1 MAMTDFKGKRIGVI
15 MGGPSS
21 EREVSLRT
29 GRGVLEALL
38 SRGHD
43 AVGVDWRAATNNDGN
58 LPAALQQERV
68 QVAWIA
74 LHGVWGEDGCVQGL
88 LECLGIPYTG
98 SGVMGSA
105 IAMDK
110 VMSKRIFDQS
120 GAVGTARWRIYSGPE
135 DVSAVGYPLVVKPSR
150 EGSSVGVTIVRD
162 PAALPAALVEAKKH
176 HGEVLVEEYV
186 KGREINV
193 AVLEGWEDGVLGEV
207 EVRPAVEFY
216 TYEAKYQRNDTQYLC
231 PAPVTAEERAR
242 LGVVALAAHRA
253 LGCSGYSRVDL
264 ILGEGGR
271 IICLEVNTLPG
282 MTEKSLLPKIAAG
295 RGMDYAALVEH
306 ILRGASLKA

>member
-1 MAMTDFKGKRIGVI
+1 MTNRGKRIGVI

-29 GRGVLEALL
+29 GRGVLEAL
-38 SRGHD
+38 RGRGYD
-43 AVGVDWRAATNNDGN
+43 AVGIDWRAGES

-68 QVAWIA
+68 EVAWIA

-88 LECLGIPYTG
+88 LECMAIPYTG

-110 VMSKRIFDQS
+110 VMSKRIFDRM
-120 GAVGTARWRIYSGPE
+120 GIEGARWKIHGGE
-135 DVSAVGYPLVVKPSR
+135 GDAFAVGYPLVVKPSR

-162 PAALPAALVEAKKH
+162 PAHLQAALDEAKRH

-186 KGREINV
+186 RGREINV
-193 AVLEGWEDGVLGEV
+193 AVLDEAVLGDV

-231 PAPVTAEERAR
+231 PAPIGEAERQR
-242 LGVVALAAHRA
+242 LADLALRAHRA
-253 LGCSGYSRVDL
+253 LGCSSYSRVDL
-264 ILGEGGR
+264 ILGEDGR
-271 IICLEVNTLPG
+271 AICLEVNTLPG
-282 MTEKSLLPKIAAG
+282 MTEKSLLPKIAASKA
-295 RGMDYAALVEH
+295 MDYATLVER
-306 ILRGASLKA
+306 ILAGASLKA